1 MESAEQTLTSRD
13 TVLSTIRR
21 SLGVT
26 GHETARQSVVQER
39 LAAHARGLIPARGQL
54 PPEERVALFRSMVAA
69 AAGTTTRVASGAD
82 VPKEV
87 AALLRAHNL
96 PMAVRRGDDPR
107 LAAMPWHEQRTLT
120 VNTGASDGNDLTG
133 LSYAFGAVAESGTLM
148 LLSGPDNPTTLNFLP
163 DTHVV
168 IVSAEDVAGDY
179 ETLWE
184 RLRGRYGVGTMP
196 RTVNL
201 ITGPSRSAD
210 IGQTLILGA
219 HGPRRLHV
227 IVVG

>member
-1 MESAEQTLTSRD
+1 MSSRD
-13 TVLSTIRR
+13 TLLGTIRR

-26 GHETARQSVVQER
+26 GNEAARQAAVAER
-39 LAAHARGLIPARGQL
+39 LATHPRGVVPNRGQC
-54 PPEERVALFRSMVAA
+54 PPEERIALFRNMVAA
-69 AAGTTTRVASGAD
+69 AAGTTTRLPDAED

-96 PMAVRRGDDPR
+96 PMAVRRGDDAR
-107 LAAMPWHEQRTLT
+107 LSALPWGHERALT
-120 VNTGASDGNDLTG
+120 VTSGPSDGSDLVG
-133 LSYAFGAVAESGTLM
+133 VSYAFGAVAESGTLM
-148 LLSGPDNPTTLNFLP
+148 LTSGPDNPTTLNFLP

-168 IVSAEDVAGDY
+168 IVSADDIAGDY
-179 ETLWE
+179 ETLWT
-184 RLRGRYGVGTMP
+184 RLRERYGAGAMP
-196 RTVNL
+196 RTLNL

>member
-1 MESAEQTLTSRD
+1 VTSRD

-26 GHETARQSVVQER
+26 GNEASRQGAVKER
-39 LAAHARGLIPARGQL
+39 LAAHARGVIPARGQR
-54 PPEERVALFRSMVAA
+54 PPEERIALFRGMVAA
-69 AAGTTTRVASGAD
+69 AAGTTTRVTNQAD
-82 VPKEV
+82 VPKEI

-96 PMAVRRGDDPR
+96 PMAVHRGDDPR
-107 LAAMPWHEQRTLT
+107 LAALPWDQERTLT
-120 VNTGASDGNDLTG
+120 VTTGASDGGDLIG
-133 LSYAFGAVAESGTLM
+133 VSYAFGAVAESGTLM

-163 DTHVV
+163 DTHVA

-179 ETLWE
+179 ETLWA
-184 RLRGRYGVGTMP
+184 RLRERYGEGAMP
-196 RTVNL
+196 RAVNL

>member
-1 MESAEQTLTSRD
+1 MEDAEQVVTSRD
-13 TVLSTIRR
+13 TVLATIRR

-26 GHETARQSVVQER
+26 GAEKSRRATVKER
-39 LAAHARGLIPARGQL
+39 LAAHARGVIPERGQR
-54 PPEERVALFRSMVAA
+54 PPEERIALFRSMVAA
-69 AAGTTTRVASGAD
+69 AAGTTTRVKSPAD
-82 VPKEV
+82 VPREV

-96 PMAVRRGDDPR
+96 PMAVRRGGDPR
-107 LAAMPWHEQRTLT
+107 LAALPWDRERTLT
-120 VNTGASDGNDLTG
+120 VSTGASDGSDLVG

-148 LLSGPDNPTTLNFLP
+148 LLSGADNPTTLNFLP

-168 IVSAEDVAGDY
+168 LVSAADIAGDY

-184 RLRGRYGVGTMP
+184 RLRARFGEGLMP